1 MSNSNTESLCKTK
14 PGDLPEPGSK
24 RIIARQIHAAMNSI
38 GLRDITV
45 VGHDVGGQV
54 AYAYL
59 REYAREI
66 NGAVIMTS

>member
-1 MSNSNTESLCKTK
+1 
-14 PGDLPEPGSK
+14 
-24 RIIARQIHAAMNSI
+24 MNSI

>member
-1 MSNSNTESLCKTK
+1 
-14 PGDLPEPGSK
+14 
-24 RIIARQIHAAMNSI
+24 
-38 GLRDITV
+38 
-45 VGHDVGGQV
+45 VGGQV